1 MGRTC
6 IEVGHRISSLADGA
20 PLLYRR
26 KHTSAC
32 SADRQA
38 PACPCLLEGTQLL
51 LAGRIPQLVQRI
63 VLDLLGG
70 HSEMKV
76 LAQ

>member
-1 MGRTC
+1 MPDSIG
-6 IEVGHRISSLADGA
+6 SLAGP
-20 PLLYRR
+20 PLLRLLP
-26 KHTSAC
+26 
-32 SADRQA
+32 
-38 PACPCLLEGTQLL
+38 PASMPLPCLLEGTQLL